1 MNIRFQIKLSPVLG
15 GPALSLEKQGAT
27 LKING
32 ETFDFNALGQGD
44 LLPHVSVLCA
54 MLQSDV
60 ERQGDDIS
68 LTLLCPHGED
78 ASPEEL
84 FPAPLSIAA
93 DDFAF
98 GLPWQEEQVAGV
110 IDWGQKVSAGTRA
123 ASDLAKRHAKAKAEC
138 ARRIIEVADIV
149 TQNNLSVAS
158 QLNKLSGEEQA
169 IFSAGYD
176 WIRSMQA
183 AWPGLAVQS
192 ADISDD
198 TNWPAVPPGVAE
210 LAALY

>member
-1 MNIRFQIKLSPVLG
+1 MSIRFQIKLSPILG

-32 ETFDFNALGQGD
+32 ESFDFTALGQGD

-68 LTLLCPHGED
+68 MTLLCPHGEG
-78 ASPEEL
+78 ASTAEL
-84 FPAPLSIAA
+84 NPPTLSITA
-93 DDFAF
+93 DGLAF
-98 GLPWQEEQVAGV
+98 GPLWQEGQTPGV

-123 ASDLAKRHAKAKAEC
+123 AGDFAKRRAKAKAEC
-138 ARRIIEVADIV
+138 ARRINEVADLV
-149 TQNNLSVAS
+149 TQTNLLAAS
-158 QLNKLSGEEQA
+158 GLNKLSPEELPT
-169 IFSAGYD
+169 FSAGHD
-176 WIRSMQA
+176 WIRAMQA
-183 AWPGLAVQS
+183 AWPSLADQS
-192 ADISDD
+192 ADLSDD
-198 TNWPAVPPGVAE
+198 ANWPAVPAGVTA